1 MQSEQKPS
9 GNIWM
14 NTWLSLYARKDRNK
28 TWFDATAPPPLLSLY
43 TLYVEK
49 IAVFVSLFPLCSVC
63 QSVMS
68 AMLAMLCP
76 VSNAL
81 SAYTQDI
88 VLDTAYYFVYG
99 GFQVQSMC
107 IGQGYVHD

>member
-1 MQSEQKPS
+1 
-9 GNIWM
+9 
-14 NTWLSLYARKDRNK
+14 
-28 TWFDATAPPPLLSLY
+28 
-43 TLYVEK
+43 
-49 IAVFVSLFPLCSVC
+49 
-63 QSVMS
+63 MS